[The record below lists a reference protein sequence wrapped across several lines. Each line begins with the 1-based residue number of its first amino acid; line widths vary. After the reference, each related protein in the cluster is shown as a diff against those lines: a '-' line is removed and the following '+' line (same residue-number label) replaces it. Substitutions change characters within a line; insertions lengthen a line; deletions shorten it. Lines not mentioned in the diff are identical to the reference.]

1 MQPILSKDSANFAE
15 YTICE
20 DKNRKSIPYLT
31 FFIFIPEMQPI
42 LSKDSA
48 NFPFHQM
55 FDGFSRHFRHVII
68 FFYS

>member
-55 FDGFSRHFRHVII
+55 FDGFSRHFQRKLKSV
-68 FFYS
+68 F

>member
-31 FFIFIPEMQPI
+31 FFIFIPEIPTK
-42 LSKDSA
+42 ST
-48 NFPFHQM
+48 
-55 FDGFSRHFRHVII
+55 I
-68 FFYS
+68 FLNHRD